1 MKNLFRKLFFLLIII
16 TFFPSNSFSEFN
28 WKRVG
33 ENTNGTVFYVD
44 KSSVKRM
51 GNTIYFFSMMDYAKP
66 VDGVLST
73 KIYQEGNCSD
83 YSFRYLKDFYYDQ
96 PMGNGSVVQQV
107 DEVSKWTANIPG
119 SLNETVFD
127 FLCK

>member
-1 MKNLFRKLFFLLIII
+1 MKNLFRKLIFLLIII

-96 PMGNGSVVQQV
+96 PMGNGSVVHQI

>member
-1 MKNLFRKLFFLLIII
+1 MKNLIRKLFFLLIII

-96 PMGNGSVVQQV
+96 PMGNGSVVHQI

>member
-1 MKNLFRKLFFLLIII
+1 MKNLFKKLFSLLIII

-96 PMGNGSVVQQV
+96 PMGNGSVVHQI

>member
-1 MKNLFRKLFFLLIII
+1 MKNLLKKLSFVLIVL
-16 TFFPSNSFSEFN
+16 TLFPSTSFAEFN

-33 ENTNGTVFYVD
+33 ENTSGTVFYVD

-66 VDGVLST
+66 VDGILST

-96 PMGNGSVVQQV
+96 PMGNGSVVHQI
-107 DEVSKWTANIPG
+107 DEVGKWTANIPG

>member
-1 MKNLFRKLFFLLIII
+1 MKNLFKKLFFLLIILTI
-16 TFFPSNSFSEFN
+16 FPSTSFSEFN
-28 WKRVG
+28 WKKVG
-33 ENTNGTVFYVD
+33 ENTSGTVFYVD
-44 KSSVKRM
+44 ESSLKRM

-96 PMGNGSVVQQV
+96 PMGNGSVVHQI

-119 SLNETVFD
+119 SLNEIVFD

>member
-1 MKNLFRKLFFLLIII
+1 MKNFIKNLSLLFIIMALF
-16 TFFPSNSFSEFN
+16 TSKSFSEFN
-28 WKRVG
+28 WKKVG
-33 ENTNGTVFYVD
+33 ENTTGTVFYVD

-96 PMGNGSVVQQV
+96 PMGNGSVVHQI

>member
-33 ENTNGTVFYVD
+33 ENTSGTVFYVD

-96 PMGNGSVVQQV
+96 PMGNGSVVHQI

>member
-83 YSFRYLKDFYYDQ
+83 YSFRYLKDFLLSNDKC
-96 PMGNGSVVQQV
+96 S
-107 DEVSKWTANIPG
+107 DS
-119 SLNETVFD
+119 
-127 FLCK
+127 

>member
-1 MKNLFRKLFFLLIII
+1 MKNLFKKLFFLLIII

>member
-96 PMGNGSVVQQV
+96 PMGNGSVVHQI